1 MQWLLSTATL
11 FILVLG
17 IAQDC
22 IKMDRFHTKMQGHM
36 QFET

>member
-22 IKMDRFHTKMQGHM
+22 IKMYRFYTKIQGHM
-36 QFET
+36 PFET